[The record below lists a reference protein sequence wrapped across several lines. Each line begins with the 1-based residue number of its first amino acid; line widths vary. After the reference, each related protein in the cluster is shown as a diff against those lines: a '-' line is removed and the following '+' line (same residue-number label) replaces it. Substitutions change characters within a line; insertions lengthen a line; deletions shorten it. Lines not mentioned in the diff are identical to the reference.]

1 MVKCCPGFLNTEEGT
16 HLLKQMG
23 FKAVTLVS
31 VDLFRCSMPGN
42 DLIHQLFCNRLCFL
56 IRKGKH
62 LCPFPEVVSNNQ
74 DVLLTRLSSRQR
86 AHDFHCNSLEW
97 ATWAA
102 TDKGALLGCCG
113 DFLLEHLVHCRHQSS
128 KSCCWPGYSKLLLTP
143 K

>member
-16 HLLKQMG
+16 HLKQMG

-97 ATWAA
+97 AT
-102 TDKGALLGCCG
+102 G
-113 DFLLEHLVHCRHQSS
+113 Q
-128 KSCCWPGYSKLLLTP
+128 LLTRMLFLAAVGTSSWSTWYTAGTSLQHHAAGQATP
-143 K
+143 SSC